1 MHINNKTICWSIQGN
16 NCYYNASP
24 QTTEI
29 IQVIVW
35 FGIYFLSL
43 PLNLSWFSDLPSCS
57 SFLLTLSRRS
67 CWPFVSW
74 LSCGFHFLSL
84 HHEMPRTGTSPPPD
98 VQRHPVFLVFLFS
111 FFSFFSELQGYSCNQ
126 LDRSYQDLS
135 FAMTRASLAAPG
147 CQVQG
152 PTVNR

>member
-1 MHINNKTICWSIQGN
+1 M
-16 NCYYNASP
+16 NASP

-135 FAMTRASLAAPG
+135 FAMTCASLAAPG